1 MKKNFHVLFVFVLL
15 AVLSVQSALAD
26 VISSNGVGVNLPCT
40 GSTSVSFSSN
50 VSYFYLYDNG
60 GESADYSNSC
70 DGKVSISGIYGKAL
84 KVESEGS
91 IYVEEKYDT
100 LRILNSEYFYQDGFS
115 GDGYYLNQML
125 ATATPGSYGPF
136 YTTGNHMIVQFK
148 TDGSSTKSG
157 FKLKISVVHL
167 YEVNLQS
174 SSGGT
179 ISIWDPYRINSV
191 RVGYDDYT
199 KFAVGAKVSLYD
211 RPNSGYFLSG
221 LKVKDAN
228 GNLLPFAEAKK
239 VGDGYGGD
247 SLQFT
252 MPSSNVTVTPTYTSL
267 SNFSSVDML
276 CRTATLDIPL
286 GVSSFKIYDNG
297 GSSYSYTNNCEAVL
311 KLRAPSGF
319 TLSLSGTV
327 TTEGT
332 SANGNPYD
340 FLEVY
345 NGLNLLSSNLI
356 VKKFSSSTGTQLS
369 IGTINSTGNTMTLRF
384 HSDVSTVSSGLNLT
398 ATLVAQS
405 FSISNASYSNGS
417 VSVVSSAKAGAT
429 VTITATPNTNYLLK
443 SLTASTA
450 SGTNVSLT
458 KGSGNTWTFTMPGEN
473 VTIKPVFAKD
483 TYTITYKTATGG
495 SVSGVS
501 SAKVG
506 NTVSVTATPSNS
518 TYLLKDINVVSSEN
532 ETVNVTSLKWFSNTA
547 AFTMPFGNVTV
558 TPSFTN
564 NLSAEG
570 GLYINM
576 PKSGTLSASI
586 PSNVKSFKV
595 YDDGGKSGNY
605 SNNTSGTLYLTAPD
619 GYILLLTGNVNTYNT
634 SDYLLIYNG
643 PSASNADSLLGT
655 RSNNS
660 TCKFYSN
667 ARRMTLKF
675 VSDGSG
681 VSSGLDLTVTLVKLN
696 MDLANDG
703 TTNFVNM
710 IYQHKATFNIPA
722 NVSSFKV
729 YDEGGKSGVYSNNN
743 RDTLVLIAPEN
754 HVLKLTGSVTTAY
767 SGDTLEVYSGSTIN
781 PNNLLGQK
789 RSTSSGNA
797 LNIGKMISNGR
808 YMTLYFES
816 DASSAY
822 SGLDLTVNVVSDVNS
837 ITIVDAEGGMVTP
850 DKSSAKIGSAVQL
863 NVTSNLSAGYLLS
876 GIDIVDGDGETV
888 KITSGG
894 NFTNPSATFIMPAG
908 PVTVTPHFTKDWNVV
923 GNLFINMPTS
933 RNEAFSI
940 PSGVETFKVYDDGG
954 KNDNYSD
961 NYEHSL
967 RLTPPTGYV
976 LQLEGSIK
984 TNDNNDYLTVKDYAD
999 GRILLDKGRSLSG
1012 KLYAASMLL
1021 TFHSNASGN
1030 NSGLD
1035 LTVTVVPE
1043 KTVSV
1048 NTATGGNIQTS
1059 SNVATP
1065 GSTVTLTA
1073 TMDNG
1078 FFFESVDI
1086 KDANDNKI
1094 SYSVDYPWYSS
1105 NPSAT
1110 ITFKMPN
1117 SNVTAT
1123 PNFTNQLSA
1132 ENAMAINIPASGT
1145 QSITIPA
1152 AVKSFKIYDDGGKDG
1167 NYSNNNNGTL
1177 ALTAPSG
1184 YIFELTGSIKTNI
1197 TNQVEN
1203 SSDCLEWQS
1212 GYDVAVC
1219 GSYNHWYTNT
1229 CDVEDNLNVYD
1240 GSSISATPLMQGKY
1254 GCVNTTA
1261 SWRCNVDYNFK
1272 LRCDAHDYVNSAW
1285 YSIGKIMSSNN
1296 KMTLNFKSGA
1306 NGTAGGLDLTVVL
1319 RKINTNELDV
1329 DDDGNQ
1335 YVNMVLSKKATVNI
1349 PSGTTSFKIYDDG
1362 GKNGAYSNNN
1372 ADTLVLKA
1380 PVGSIIELTGSINTN
1395 IKKTEEK
1402 WNCITWATGY
1412 DVAVCEHSS
1421 HWYANTCDEGDNLSV
1436 YDGSSTSAS
1445 KLLNEKYGCSATS
1458 SSWSCR
1464 LGISW
1469 SNPNCESHS
1478 NVSWLSVGT
1487 LQSTGNTMTLVFKSN
1502 SSGTDAGLDLTAKVI
1517 MLDYAIQIKN
1527 ATNGSMM
1534 ATKTSKL
1541 HAGDTVSLI
1550 AAPNSGYLLKDVVA
1564 KDLSGN
1570 TVKVSQ
1576 YSFSVSELVMPA
1588 KDLVITPTF
1597 TNDLTAAGGLHLD
1610 MRKNKN
1616 FDASFTEG
1624 VKSFKVYDNGGK
1636 NGVYEANSNDT
1647 LTLAAPNGYRLKLTG
1662 SAIMENGYE
1671 YLYVYDGENTKAQS
1685 LLTIT
1690 GSANSNNPT
1699 YTTNISA
1706 ITSSGRHMTL
1716 RFKSDG
1722 TQHYAGL
1729 DLTVTLEKID
1739 YSITLNQA
1747 TGGTLSSDVEKATNG
1762 AKVSLNGTP
1771 VSGYRLSE
1779 ATYVNASG
1787 LGVVALMHSFD
1798 QAVFTMPASNV
1809 NVYPTWTTNLTAEG
1823 GIHLDM
1829 PRNVNANVSIPADI
1843 KSFNLYDNGGKSGK
1857 YENSSNDVL
1866 TLNAPRGHHL
1876 VVTGSIV
1883 LQKGSDSLYIYDGK
1897 NTSATKLFGGT
1908 STTNGSTY
1916 AINTITSSGESLTF
1930 RFKSDGSTTYSGL
1943 NLKVSVELTTYGIA
1957 IADAA
1962 NGRVSSDKTKAAK
1975 DSIVN
1980 LSWLYTTGYLIRD
1993 IDVRDVSNNKISVN
2007 GGWYS
2012 GARAN
2017 FTMPGSSVIVTPSF
2031 TKNLTA
2037 MGTDG
2042 LYINMPATGKI
2053 NAEIPANVK
2062 SFKVYDD
2069 GGKDN
2074 DYSLNCSGTLVL
2086 TAPEGYVL
2094 ELSGKLVTEN
2104 PYSETKIY
2112 DYLSVYDGA
2121 DKNANIVRNQITG
2134 TASVETVRSSGRN
2147 LTLFFYSDVS
2157 TVKDGLDL
2165 TVSLVRLTIDVAEVT
2180 GGVMTSDKDFASPG
2194 DIVSLTASAEDGY
2207 LFDGVSVEDEDGNA
2221 IALDKDIHW
2230 YSNVA
2235 EKVITFSMPAN
2246 SVTVTPK
2253 FSAINDLY
2261 VKVPT
2266 SGTTDVCVPE
2276 NVTSFK
2282 VYDDGG
2288 KDENYSHNIHGKLNI
2303 TSANSANLG
2312 SIKVSGTVA
2321 TREGDK
2327 LSLSAH
2333 MVLVGKA
2340 FYTYEG
2346 SADGKPVDIGTYT
2359 NTAYLLVDFESG
2371 ETGNA
2376 AGLDLTVEMEKPV
2389 SEGGSVA
2396 VVFDDAHL
2404 WTESEKIHKLAMVTD
2419 GDKGASLNIHED
2431 IEVDSIY
2438 FAREFTTGIYSTI
2451 VFPAEF
2457 KADSLT
2463 GVQKVLRF
2471 NGFIQ
2476 KDDGSWAV
2484 FMKRVW
2490 TKKDSIDQ
2498 NIDISANTPYLVV
2511 MDDKNLAI
2519 RGGVTLRKTVEPIAM
2534 AEGCNWKF
2542 IGTLAYHEWPDGDSR
2557 VYGFSKNQF
2566 VKAGKNV
2573 HVNPLRAYLLKPE
2586 TKLASGRPGLNGS
2599 AYAGES
2605 IAPMDVPEEF
2615 DIIEDDDEVG
2625 ENTTVIGRYN
2635 ARTGEFKMLRNYD
2648 IKGRKL
2654 NGKPNVHKAYYGKK
2668 VIRK

>member
-1 MKKNFHVLFVFVLL
+1 MKKGFHVFLFVLF
-15 AVLSVQSALAD
+15 AVLMSQSAWAD
-26 VISSNGVGVNLPCT
+26 IVSTNGAGVNVPCS
-40 GSTSVSFSSN
+40 GSLSVY
-50 VSYFYLYDNG
+50 VDDKVTYFYVYDDG
-60 GESADYSNSC
+60 GVSGNYSNNC
-70 DGKVSISGIYGKAL
+70 RGYLSITAPNGKAL
-84 KVESEGS
+84 KVETYNYMDIENNR
-91 IYVEEKYDT
+91 DT
-100 LRILNSEYFYQDGFS
+100 LRILNSKYMHTDLT
-115 GDGYYLNQML
+115 GYYLESML
-125 ATATPGSYGPF
+125 ETRSPGTFDPL
-136 YTTGNHMIVQFK
+136 YTTGTGMAIQFAS
-148 TDGSSTKSG
+148 DGSITNSG
-157 FKLKISVVHL
+157 FVLKVSVVSL
-167 YEVNLQS
+167 YSVNLS
-174 SSGGT
+174 SS
-179 ISIWDPYRINSV
+179 SMHIWDPYLINSV
-191 RVGYDDYT
+191 RVGYDDYSA
-199 KFAVGAKVSLYD
+199 FAAGAKVSLYD
-211 RPNSGYFLSG
+211 RPLGTGSFLTS
-221 LKVKDAN
+221 LKVKDAS
-228 GNLLPFAEAKK
+228 GNLLPFKEAKM

-252 MPSSNVTVTPTYTSL
+252 MPSSNVTVSPTYTDL
-267 SNFSSVDML
+267 NNLSSVDML
-276 CRTATLDIPL
+276 CRTATLNIPSSI
-286 GVSSFKIYDNG
+286 SSFKIYDNG
-297 GSSYSYTNNCEAVL
+297 GSSENYTNNCDAYLTL
-311 KLRAPSGF
+311 KAPAGFKIKLIGTVNTENGSQVWDYLKIYNGSTLTDANLLGYKYSTTSGVDENI
-319 TLSLSGTV
+319 GTV
-327 TTEGT
+327 T
-332 SANGNPYD
+332 SSGN
-340 FLEVY
+340 V
-345 NGLNLLSSNLI
+345 
-356 VKKFSSSTGTQLS
+356 
-369 IGTINSTGNTMTLRF
+369 MTLWF
-384 HSDVSTVSSGLNLT
+384 HSDNTNTYSGLNLT
-398 ATLVAQS
+398 ASLIPQT
-405 FSISNASYSNGS
+405 FSISKASYSNGS
-417 VSVVSSAKAGAT
+417 VTVVSSANVSSS

-443 SLTASTA
+443 SLTVTTA
-450 SGTNVSLT
+450 SGTNIPLT

-483 TYTITYKTATGG
+483 TYTITYKTASGG
-495 SVSGVS
+495 SVSGAT

-518 TYLLKDINVVSSEN
+518 SYLLKDINVVSSEN
-532 ETVNVTSLKWFSNTA
+532 ETVDVTSVKWYNNTST
-547 AFTMPFGNVTV
+547 FTMPYGNVTV
-558 TPSFTN
+558 TPVFTN
-564 NLSAEG
+564 DLSADG
-570 GLYINM
+570 GLYIDM
-576 PKSGTLSASI
+576 PKTGTVSASI
-586 PSNVKSFKV
+586 PASVKSFKV
-595 YDDGGKSGNY
+595 YDDGGKSGSY
-605 SNNTSGTLYLTAPD
+605 SNNANGTLYLTVPD
-619 GYILLLTGNVNTYNT
+619 GYILLLTGNINTNNS
-634 SDYLLIYNG
+634 SDYLQIYNG
-643 PSASNADSLLGT
+643 SSTSNADSLLGT
-655 RSNNS
+655 KSGKS
-660 TCKFYSN
+660 TCKFYSK
-667 ARRMTLKF
+667 ARRMALKF
-675 VSDGSG
+675 VSDGSYN
-681 VSSGLDLTVTLVKLN
+681 SSGLDLTVTLVKLN
-696 MDLANDG
+696 LDLANDG

-710 IYQHKATFNIPA
+710 VYQHKATLIVPA
-722 NVSSFKV
+722 NVSSFKI
-729 YDEGGKSGVYSNNN
+729 YDEGGKSGAYSYNN
-743 RDTLVLIAPEN
+743 RDTLVLIAPQN
-754 HVLKLTGSVTTAY
+754 HVLKLTGSVTTAF

-781 PNNLLGQK
+781 SSNLLGKK
-789 RSTSSGNA
+789 RSTSSGTS
-797 LNIGKMISNGR
+797 LNIGKMVSLGR

-816 DASSAY
+816 DASGAY
-822 SGLDLTVNVVSDVNS
+822 SGLDLNVEVVNDEYN
-837 ITIVDAEGGMVTP
+837 ITIFNAEGGVVTVAGG
-850 DKSSAKIGSAVQL
+850 KTTAKIGSEVLL
-863 NVTSNLSAGYLLS
+863 NVTNLSAGYLLS
-876 GIDIVDGDGETV
+876 DIDIVDDEGDTV

-894 NFTNPSATFIMPAG
+894 NFANPSVKFIMPAG
-908 PVTVTPHFTKDWNVV
+908 PVTVTPHFTKDWNVA
-923 GNLFINMPTS
+923 GNLYINMPTS
-933 RNEAFSI
+933 VNEAFSI
-940 PSGVETFKVYDDGG
+940 PSGVQSFKVYDDGG
-954 KNDNYSD
+954 KNGNYSN

-967 RLTPPTGYV
+967 RLTPPSGYF
-976 LQLEGSIK
+976 LQLEGSISMY
-984 TNDNNDYLTVKDYAD
+984 DFNDYLTVKDYAD
-999 GRILLDKGRSLSG
+999 GRILLDKGRYVSG
-1012 KLYAASMLL
+1012 KLNAESMWL
-1021 TFHSNASGN
+1021 TFHSDASGSS
-1030 NSGLD
+1030 SGLD
-1035 LTVTVVPE
+1035 LTVTVVPK

-1048 NTATGGNIQTS
+1048 NTASGGMIQPS

-1073 TMDNG
+1073 TMDSE
-1078 FFFESVDI
+1078 FYFESVDI
-1086 KDANDNKI
+1086 RDAENKKI
-1094 SYSVDYPWYSS
+1094 SYSLDYPWYSS
-1105 NPSAT
+1105 NTSAT
-1110 ITFKMPN
+1110 ITFTMPN
-1117 SNVTAT
+1117 SDVSVT
-1123 PNFTNQLSA
+1123 PKFTNKPTA
-1132 ENAMAINIPASGT
+1132 EKMLAINIPASGT

-1240 GSSISATPLMQGKY
+1240 GSSVSATPLMQGKY

-1319 RKINTNELDV
+1319 RKINTNELDA

-1469 SNPNCESHS
+1469 SSQNCGAHS

-1487 LQSTGNTMTLVFKSN
+1487 LRSTGNTMTLVFNSN
-1502 SSGTDAGLDLTAKVI
+1502 SSGNSDGLDLTAKVI

-1829 PRNVNANVSIPADI
+1829 PRNVNANVSIPSDI

-1993 IDVRDVSNNKISVN
+1993 IDVRDASNNKISVN

-2180 GGVMTSDKDFASPG
+2180 GGIMTSDKNFASPG
-2194 DIVSLTASAEDGY
+2194 EIVSLTASAEDGY

-2321 TREGDK
+2321 TRKGDK

-2371 ETGNA
+2371 ETDNA

-2419 GDKGASLNIHED
+2419 GDKGASLNILED
-2431 IEVDSIY
+2431 IDVDSVY

-2471 NGFIQ
+2471 NGFKQ
-2476 KDDGSWAV
+2476 KDDGTWV
-2484 FMKRVW
+2484 VRMKRFW
-2490 TKKDSIDQ
+2490 TLDSIGRD
-2498 NIDISANTPYLVV
+2498 IDVNANTPYLVV
-2511 MDDKNLAI
+2511 MDVPKMVV

-2534 AEGCNWKF
+2534 AEDCNWKF
-2542 IGTLAYHEWPDGDSR
+2542 IGTLSYQEWPEGNPL
-2557 VYGFSKNQF
+2557 VYGFKDNQF
-2566 VKAGKNV
+2566 VKAGANV
-2573 HVNPLRAYLLKPE
+2573 SVKPLRAYLLKPE
-2586 TKLASGRPGLNGS
+2586 PKQASGRPSLNGFS
-2599 AYAGES
+2599 HAYEY
-2605 IAPMDVPEEF
+2605 IAPIDNPDEI
-2615 DIIEDDDEVG
+2615 DIVEDDDEVG
-2625 ENTTVIGRYN
+2625 ENTTVIGRFN
-2635 ARTGEFKMLRNYD
+2635 TSTGEFRMLPSYD